1 MNTIKIKT
9 RFKESDEIHFMDG
22 GHTNSDKVLS
32 VNVTI
37 VDGKTAI
44 SYTPETMPMRRLPER
59 DCHASKEALTKYVL
73 DGVQPEEQES
83 EGELELQDGDRIIT
97 LDNVRITADDIK
109 DVKDLEACLNL
120 PLFEEIGNANAV
132 IGQPVTRLIELLCDM
147 LLNRLRLGYLPEYTK
162 ETRAAAPATNT
173 EQTDYWDTVAQE
185 TAQGKSEA
193 PETPT
198 NLGTF
203 PGAGSTKSNTEG
215 SPLDATQE
223 APPPPAEPPVT
234 GKKEEKKTSTR
245 KSSTKQE
252 KDNKIK

>member
-9 RFKESDEIHFMDG
+9 RFKESDEIHFMAA
-22 GHTNSDKVLS
+22 GHTFCDKVLA

-44 SYTPETMPMRRLPER
+44 SYTPETMPTRRLPER
-59 DCHASKEALTKYVL
+59 DCHVSREALEKYVL

-132 IGQPVTRLIELLCDM
+132 IGQPVTRLIELLCDT
-147 LLNRLRLGYLPEYTK
+147 LVNHLRLGYLPEYTK
-162 ETRAAAPATNT
+162 ETPAAAPAPKTD
-173 EQTDYWDTVAQE
+173 QTDYRDAVAQE
-185 TAQGKSEA
+185 TAQGKSDA
-193 PETPT
+193 PEAPT

-203 PGAGSTKSNTEG
+203 PGAVVNSNTDG
-215 SPLDATQE
+215 SKGEATQDG
-223 APPPPAEPPVT
+223 PPPPTEHTLT

-245 KSSTKQE
+245 KPSTKQE